1 MLLLVVDVVA
11 ENLIPVSQPRTHC
24 LTDYQQF
31 RKTERQRKRLISHH
45 ADDVSAFV
53 FVSEVWK

>member
-11 ENLIPVSQPRTHC
+11 ENLILVSQPRTHC

-31 RKTERQRKRLISHH
+31 RKTETEEETDFPSRGRCFSIR
-45 ADDVSAFV
+45 VR
-53 FVSEVWK
+53 E